1 MKFLFLLMAVPVMFV
16 AQAGVMPDVFS
27 EANVVQF
34 YKDGEEFFVS
44 ESDQT
49 RFDEIFVEAISGS
62 RQMPAF
68 AVAIHKL
75 TMEDFKEGYWVKF
88 DYGKTVSA
96 SGMDFDQLLIH
107 IQPNSYGVNVIRGNN
122 GKFDGRCYYL
132 DLDNTLDEIYDFLTD
147 VEHLEKDKID
157 VEIEKSEEK
166 QTEIKESEEDNEPQ
180 PDKDISG
187 SGNDGDKEN
196 QQNEST
202 TEKQV
207 VANKTEKQEKVKE
220 QNSDKN
226 EKAIDDAKKESQTL
240 ASESKIPSVNDE
252 RKEENKVINQE
263 AIESTGAQ
271 TEIKKGEV
279 GTAVTETSDKQNEM
293 PDQISEETEMTEEI
307 ETETTEKFE
316 TKNEQ
321 TEKVT
326 ASSKLIEMVSQWE
339 D

>member
-166 QTEIKESEEDNEPQ
+166 QTEIKESEEEKEPQ
-180 PDKDISG
+180 PDNDISG
-187 SGNDGDKEN
+187 SGNDGDKES

-202 TEKQV
+202 TN
-207 VANKTEKQEKVKE
+207 AQERVKE

-226 EKAIDDAKKESQTL
+226 EKATDNVQKESQTL
-240 ASESKIPSVNDE
+240 ASESKIPSVNNE

-263 AIESTGAQ
+263 AIESAGTQ
-271 TEIKKGEV
+271 TEIKKSEV
-279 GTAVTETSDKQNEM
+279 ETAMTETSDKRNEM

-307 ETETTEKFE
+307 ETETKSTEKFE
-316 TKNEQ
+316 TQNEQ